1 MHKFTLP
8 TLCLFMI
15 LFCISIKCRDSFIM
29 LQIKHISKQY
39 KTGELVQR
47 ALDDVSLN
55 LRDNEFVAILGPS
68 GSGKTTLLNIIG
80 GLDRYDSGDL
90 IINGVSTKEYND
102 RDWDTYRNHS
112 IGFVFQ
118 SYNLIPHQNVLSNV
132 ELALTL
138 GGLSAKE
145 RKEKAKQALV
155 QVGLADHI
163 YKKPNQMSGGQM
175 QRVALAR
182 ALVNDPDILLAD
194 EPTGAL
200 DTETS
205 IQVMDLIQEVAKDR
219 LVVMVTHNPELAD
232 QYASRIVRLKD
243 GKIIDDSMPYTD
255 QEIAAAPAVIPSPV
269 PAVGIDSGAETS
281 AASLGS
287 DGGVKRAEKE
297 SAKAYEKTKATKTK
311 TVKSKKKQSSMS
323 FFTSLGLS
331 FSNLRTKKGRTI
343 LTSFAGSIGIIGIAL
358 ILSLSTGV
366 NNYINKIQRDTMA
379 SYPITV
385 SSTSLDLTSFM
396 GNNGPN
402 AATEEEAGEE
412 EKGEKPAGKV
422 LVNYGD
428 IEASSAVSTSIKENN
443 LTDFKKYLD
452 DPNSEIH
459 DYIGENGIVYTYDVD
474 FKVYSYDQDN
484 KLIDSDVD
492 VTAEFSD
499 DSNVL
504 GNLMNARSLMLSNMS
519 AMFGGSG
526 NQNAQNFSEMMA
538 GTKGTA
544 VSPLIT
550 DNYDV
555 VYGEWP
561 DSYDEVVLV
570 LNSNDSVFSG
580 TLYQLGL
587 ITKAQYTAAVKKVEL
602 EEEPEEISLDYKDL
616 CDHTF
621 YLITASD
628 LYEKTSSGTF
638 SFQGND
644 SDKLEEAVRNA
655 VPLHISGIVKASEDA
670 DLRNLETSIC
680 YTTMLTDYIV
690 ERGNNSDVITAQK
703 ASHDIDVLTG
713 QNFMEEE
720 PDEAYKAVKARSYLE
735 GLSHDDK
742 ADAFSSIMVAD
753 YEGAMQAVMATQM
766 GPISEQI
773 GAALQD
779 AIGSAISQA
788 VQSMMTQMMGKM
800 QTQMQQVMQQA
811 MQKAMQQMMQ
821 QIMPV
826 VMEQVATQIQT
837 TILPQIA
844 TKIFPQVVEQ
854 AVLQNVQK
862 AIEAMGEDLPE
873 QLESLKNVTSLEDLS
888 KALDDIPFDEI
899 DYTQIDLSKLD
910 IDVTEIDP
918 SQINFSVLDFSSL
931 DFSNIDLSK
940 IDLSKI
946 DVSGMDF
953 SGLDLSNMDLSG
965 LDVSG
970 MDFSGVSSAME
981 NISLSSEDADGAEA
995 VQYWLDN
1002 SANQKSLAAV
1012 FDSLIGVSSYDG
1024 NMKKFGMVSYDAP
1037 SMISLYADS
1046 FEGKDGIA
1054 ASIKNY
1060 NDKVIEENKITYT
1073 DYVALLTSSIT
1084 TIINAISY
1092 VLIGFVGVS
1101 LFVSCI
1107 MIGIITNISV
1117 LERTKEIGV
1126 LRALGAS
1133 KRNISNVFNAETFII
1148 GCLSGIIGVGITW
1161 LLIIPINAIVH
1172 ALMDST
1178 VLSAT
1183 LPPLSAVIL
1192 ILISIGIT
1200 MIGGLIPAKKASRQD
1215 PVVALRTE

>member
-1 MHKFTLP
+1 
-8 TLCLFMI
+8 
-15 LFCISIKCRDSFIM
+15 M

-145 RKEKAKQALV
+145 RKEKAKQALI
-155 QVGLADHI
+155 QVGLEDHI

-205 IQVMDLIQEVAKDR
+205 IQVMDLIREVAKDR

-255 QEIAAAPAVIPSPV
+255 AEIAGRNVAPAAVPV
-269 PAVGIDSGAETS
+269 PALVPEI
-281 AASLGS
+281 S
-287 DGGVKRAEKE
+287 DD
-297 SAKAYEKTKATKTK
+297 
-311 TVKSKKKQSSMS
+311 VKSAEADIGADRSKKKSVAQKASKGKTKQSSMS
-323 FFTSLGLS
+323 FLTSLGLS

-385 SSTSLDLTSFM
+385 SATSLDLTSFM

-402 AATEEEAGEE
+402 AIEEEGEEGEE
-412 EKGEKPAGKV
+412 EEKPAGKV

-474 FKVYSYDQDN
+474 FKVYSYDEQN
-484 KLIDSDVD
+484 KLVDSDVD
-492 VTAEFSD
+492 VTSEFSD
-499 DSNVL
+499 ENNVL
-504 GNLMNARSLMLSNMS
+504 GNLMNARSLMMSNMS
-519 AMFGGSG
+519 AMFGGNG
-526 NQNAQNFSEMMA
+526 NQDAANFSEMMA
-538 GTKGTA
+538 GSNGTA

-550 DNYDV
+550 DNYEV

-570 LNSNDSVFSG
+570 LNRNDSVYSG
-580 TLYQLGL
+580 VLYQLGF
-587 ITKAQYTAAVKKVEL
+587 ITKEQYTAAVKKVEG

-616 CDHTF
+616 CEHTF

-638 SFQGND
+638 SFKGND
-644 SDKLEEAVRNA
+644 SDKLEEAVRTA

-670 DLRNLETSIC
+670 DLRNLETAIG

-703 ASHDIDVLTG
+703 ASPEIDVLTG

-742 ADAFSSIMVAD
+742 ADAFSSVMVAD
-753 YEGAMQAVMATQM
+753 YEGAMQAIMATQL

-773 GAALQD
+773 SSALQN

-844 TKIFPQVVEQ
+844 QKIFPQVVEQ
-854 AVLQNVQK
+854 VVLQNVQN
-862 AIEAMGEDLPE
+862 AITAMGEQLPE
-873 QLESLKNVTSLEDLS
+873 QLDPLKKVTTMEELRDTLNTIEFDKIDYS
-888 KALDDIPFDEI
+888 KIDFNALDFSDMDV
-899 DYTQIDLSKLD
+899 TQIDYSK
-910 IDVTEIDP
+910 ID
-918 SQINFSVLDFSSL
+918 FSVLDFSSL
-931 DFSNIDLSK
+931 DFSKIDLSK

-965 LDVSG
+965 VDLG
-970 MDFSGVSSAME
+970 NLDFSGVSSAMQ
-981 NISLSSEDADGAEA
+981 NISLSSDGADGAEA

-1002 SANQKSLAAV
+1002 SADQKSLAAV

-1060 NDKVIEENKITYT
+1060 NEKVIEENKITYT

-1183 LPPLSAVIL
+1183 LPPLSAAIL

>member
-1 MHKFTLP
+1 
-8 TLCLFMI
+8 
-15 LFCISIKCRDSFIM
+15 M
-29 LQIKHISKQY
+29 LQIKHISKEY

-145 RKEKAKQALV
+145 RKEKAKRALE
-155 QVGLADHI
+155 QVGLAEHI

-243 GKIIDDSMPYTD
+243 GKIMDDSMPYTD
-255 QEIAAAPAVIPSPV
+255 ADIAAVNAAPVVATVPV
-269 PAVGIDSGAETS
+269 FLAESSSGEEAAAGSTPEGKTPLETVPVGKPVKQK
-281 AASLGS
+281 AAKG
-287 DGGVKRAEKE
+287 R
-297 SAKAYEKTKATKTK
+297 
-311 TVKSKKKQSSMS
+311 KKQSSMS
-323 FFTSLGLS
+323 FLTSLGLS

-385 SSTSLDLTSFM
+385 SATSLDLSSFM

-402 AATEEEAGEE
+402 ALEEESEEAGEE
-412 EKGEKPAGKV
+412 EKPAGKV
-422 LVNYGD
+422 SASFGD
-428 IEASSAVSTSIKENN
+428 IEAGSAVSTSIKENN

-459 DYIGENGIVYTYDVD
+459 NYIGENGIVYTYDVD
-474 FKVYSYDQDN
+474 FKVYSYDSDE
-484 KLIDSDVD
+484 KLVDSDVD
-492 VTAEFSD
+492 VTSEFSD

-504 GNLMNARSLMLSNMS
+504 GNLMSARSLMLSNMS

-526 NQNAQNFSEMMA
+526 NQDAANFSEMMA
-538 GTKGTA
+538 GANGTA

-570 LNSNDSVFSG
+570 LNRNDTVFSG
-580 TLYQLGL
+580 NLYQLGL
-587 ITKAQYTAAVKKVEL
+587 ITKAQYSAAVKKVEA
-602 EEEPEEISLDYKDL
+602 EEEPEAISLDYKDL

-621 YLITASD
+621 YLITACD
-628 LYEKTSSGTF
+628 LYDKTSSGTF
-638 SFQGND
+638 TFKGND
-644 SDKLEEAVRNA
+644 SDKLEEAVKNA
-655 VPLHISGIVKASEDA
+655 VPLHISAIVKASEDA
-670 DLRNLETSIC
+670 DLRNLETTIG

-690 ERGNNSDVITAQK
+690 ERGNNSDIITAQK
-703 ASHDIDVLTG
+703 ASPDVDVLTG

-720 PDEAYKAVKARSYLE
+720 PDEAYKAVKARDYLE
-735 GLSHDDK
+735 GLAHEDK
-742 ADAFSSIMVAD
+742 SEAFSSIMVAD
-753 YEGAMQAVMATQM
+753 YEGAMQSIMATQM
-766 GPISEQI
+766 GPITEQLA
-773 GAALQD
+773 GALQD
-779 AIGSAISQA
+779 AIGSAVSQA
-788 VQSMMTQMMGKM
+788 VQAMMTQMMSQM
-800 QTQMQQVMQQA
+800 QTQMQAVMQQA

-826 VMEQVATQIQT
+826 VMDQVAAQIQT
-837 TILPQIA
+837 NILPQIA
-844 TKIFPQVVEQ
+844 TKIFPQVVDQ
-854 AVLQNVQK
+854 VVLQNVQN
-862 AIEAMGEDLPE
+862 AVVAMGTQLPE
-873 QLESLKNVTSLEDLS
+873 ELESLKTVTTMEELRDTLN
-888 KALDDIPFDEI
+888 KIDFNTI
-899 DYTQIDLSKLD
+899 DYSTIDFNTLDFSDMDVTQIDYST
-910 IDVTEIDP
+910 ID
-918 SQINFSVLDFSSL
+918 FSVLDFSSL

-940 IDLSKI
+940 VDLSKI
-946 DVSGMDF
+946 DVSGVDF
-953 SGLDLSNMDLSG
+953 SGLDLSSMDLSG
-965 LDVSG
+965 VDFSGLDL
-970 MDFSGVSSAME
+970 SGVSSAME
-981 NISLSSEDADGAEA
+981 NVSLSSEDTDGAEA

-1002 SANQKSLAAV
+1002 FAKQKSLAAV

-1060 NDKVIEENKITYT
+1060 NEKVVEENKITYT

-1148 GCLSGIIGVGITW
+1148 GCFSGIIGVGITL

-1172 ALMDST
+1172 SLMGST

-1183 LPPLSAVIL
+1183 LPPVSALIL
-1192 ILISIGIT
+1192 ILISIVIT

>member
-1 MHKFTLP
+1 
-8 TLCLFMI
+8 
-15 LFCISIKCRDSFIM
+15 M
-29 LQIKHISKQY
+29 LQIKHISKEY

-145 RKEKAKQALV
+145 RKEKAKRALE
-155 QVGLADHI
+155 QVGLAEHI

-243 GKIIDDSMPYTD
+243 GKITDDSMPYTD
-255 QEIAAAPAVIPSPV
+255 AEIAAGQAAPVVIPVPV
-269 PAVGIDSGAETS
+269 PSMESTGGTGKTADSPAGKPVKQK
-281 AASLGS
+281 AAKG
-287 DGGVKRAEKE
+287 R
-297 SAKAYEKTKATKTK
+297 
-311 TVKSKKKQSSMS
+311 KKQSSMS
-323 FFTSLGLS
+323 FLTSLGLS

-366 NNYINKIQRDTMA
+366 NNYIDKIQRDTMA

-385 SSTSLDLTSFM
+385 SATSLDLSSFM
-396 GNNGPN
+396 SNNGPN
-402 AATEEEAGEE
+402 AIEEESEESGEE
-412 EKGEKPAGKV
+412 EKTSGKV
-422 LVNYGD
+422 SASFGD

-474 FKVYSYDQDN
+474 FKVYSYDSDE
-484 KLIDSDVD
+484 KLVDSDVD
-492 VTAEFSD
+492 VTTEFSD

-504 GNLMNARSLMLSNMS
+504 GNLMNARSLMMSNMS
-519 AMFGGSG
+519 AMFGGSS
-526 NQNAQNFSEMMA
+526 NQDAANFSEMMA
-538 GTKGTA
+538 GANGTA

-570 LNSNDSVFSG
+570 LNRNDTVFSG

-587 ITKAQYTAAVKKVEL
+587 ITKAQYSAAVKKVEA
-602 EEEPEEISLDYKDL
+602 EEEPEAITLDYKDL

-628 LYEKTSSGTF
+628 LYDKTSSGTF
-638 SFQGND
+638 TFKGND

-655 VPLHISGIVKASEDA
+655 VPLHISAIVKASEDA
-670 DLRNLETSIC
+670 DLRNLETTIG

-690 ERGNNSDVITAQK
+690 ERGNNSEVITAQK
-703 ASHDIDVLTG
+703 ASPDVDVLTG

-720 PDEAYKAVKARSYLE
+720 PDEAYKAVKARDYLE
-735 GLSHDDK
+735 GLAHEDK
-742 ADAFSSIMVAD
+742 SEAFSSIMVAD
-753 YEGAMQAVMATQM
+753 YEGAMQAIMATQM
-766 GPISEQI
+766 GPITEQLA
-773 GAALQD
+773 GALQD
-779 AIGSAISQA
+779 AIGSAVSQA
-788 VQSMMTQMMGKM
+788 VQAMMTQMMSQM
-800 QTQMQQVMQQA
+800 QTQMQTVMQQA

-826 VMEQVATQIQT
+826 VMDQVAAQIQNN
-837 TILPQIA
+837 ILPQIA
-844 TKIFPQVVEQ
+844 TKIFPQVVDQ
-854 AVLQNVQK
+854 VVLQNVQN
-862 AIEAMGEDLPE
+862 AVAAMGEQLPE
-873 QLESLKNVTSLEDLS
+873 ELEPLKTVTTMEELRDTLNEID
-888 KALDDIPFDEI
+888 FNTI
-899 DYTQIDLSKLD
+899 DYTKIDFNTLDFSDMDVTQIDYST
-910 IDVTEIDP
+910 ID
-918 SQINFSVLDFSSL
+918 FSVLDFSSL

-940 IDLSKI
+940 VDLSKI
-946 DVSGMDF
+946 DVSGVDFSEMDLSSMDLSGVDF
-953 SGLDLSNMDLSG
+953 SGLDLS
-965 LDVSG
+965 
-970 MDFSGVSSAME
+970 GVSSAMD
-981 NISLSSEDADGAEA
+981 NVSLSSEDADGAEA

-1002 SANQKSLAAV
+1002 FAKQKSLAAV

-1060 NDKVIEENKITYT
+1060 NEKVVEENKITYT

-1148 GCLSGIIGVGITW
+1148 GCFSGIIGVGITL

-1172 ALMDST
+1172 SLMGST

-1183 LPPLSAVIL
+1183 LPPVSALIL
-1192 ILISIGIT
+1192 ILISIVIT